1 MTSTATASAPAGTTS
16 DLVVDVR
23 GLSVTYGAFTAVDAV
38 DLDVRRGE
46 VFALLGT
53 NGAGKTST
61 LEALQGFR
69 RRSAGSVAVLG
80 EDPMVSTRRLRA
92 ASGTMVQEAGFVP
105 EATPLSAL
113 QLWASLS
120 SRVDDADAVL
130 ERVGLAHRRTVL
142 VKDLSGGEKRRLDLA
157 LAVWGAPE
165 LIVLDEPTTGLDPE
179 SRATLWALVRELRD
193 GGTTV
198 LMTTHHLEE
207 AEALADRVAIM
218 HRGRIAVAGTLAEVL
233 RERPARIT
241 AVRRHPGQP
250 AAAAE
255 HLDLRTRHLQRDLLA
270 LLLEA
275 DRAGAVLDQ
284 LRATPASLEEVFH
297 AVVRGDLATTPAR
310 EGASR

>member
-1 MTSTATASAPAGTTS
+1 MTTTATASAPERTAT

-23 GLSVTYGAFTAVDAV
+23 GLSVSYGSFTAVDGV

-69 RRSAGSVAVLG
+69 RRAAGSVDVLG
-80 EDPMVSTRRLRA
+80 EDPQVSTRRIRA

-120 SRVDDADAVL
+120 SRLDDADAVL

-179 SRATLWALVRELRD
+179 SRATLWSLVRELRD

-241 AVRRHPGQP
+241 AVRRTPGQ
-250 AAAAE
+250 ADEAV
-255 HLDLRTRHLQRDLLA
+255 DLRTHHLQRDLLG
-270 LLLEA
+270 LLVDAE
-275 DRAGAVLDQ
+275 RTGAALDQ

-297 AVVRGDLATTPAR
+297 AVVRGEVTAPATTR
-310 EGASR
+310 EGAHR